1 MTSFIAGAN
10 QLQLLTRGAQFAV
23 SAIAFFCVTG
33 VTGLSAGD
41 FAFVTAFLLA
51 AHAALYYLL
60 AIHFK
65 KLELSAFTVLVTD
78 GVLGAL
84 ALIAAIVLAASSK
97 AFFYCH
103 ANSCGA
109 LYIATIGLF
118 LAAAIQG
125 FLAYLSYAALYL
137 TPNSAVVVEDLENPV
152 HETTEYVAPV
162 EIKTP
167 TAQ

>member
-1 MTSFIAGAN
+1 MNSFFAGAN
-10 QLQLLTRGAQFAV
+10 QLQLLTRGAQCAI

-33 VTGLSAGD
+33 VTGLHAGD
-41 FAFVTAFLLA
+41 FAFVTTFTLA

-84 ALIAAIVLAASSK
+84 ALVAAIVLAASSS

-118 LAAAIQG
+118 LGALLQG
-125 FLAYLSYAALYL
+125 FLTYLSYAALYL
-137 TPNSAVVVEDLENPV
+137 TPTNAVEDLENPV